1 MGNLSLHRFNNRK
14 GIKMSINEALS
25 RAIYVKDLMD
35 GTVIMRVKTVRPHAK
50 WGYKQTTWCFVS
62 CSVCGET
69 YLKNWYDAKKSYKE
83 GTEGWCSSH
92 CRRIRTLGGANPRYN
107 KIKIWKDGYQ
117 YITYYDPGN
126 PKRKHMALQR
136 VVMQNHLGRELCP
149 KTERVHHIDMDKL
162 NNSIDNLWICDNS
175 MHMKAHHS
183 MNSVVSLLMGKG
195 LVEFNKNVG
204 EYHLT

>member
-1 MGNLSLHRFNNRK
+1 MN
-14 GIKMSINEALS
+14 INKALS
-25 RAIYVKDLMD
+25 RAIYVNDLMD
-35 GTVIMRVKTVRPHAK
+35 GTVIMRVKTKRPHAK
-50 WGYKQTTWCFVS
+50 HPFKQTRWCFIS
-62 CSVCGET
+62 CSVCNET
-69 YLKNWYDAKKSYKE
+69 YLRNWYDAKKACRQN
-83 GTEGWCSSH
+83 TEGWCSSE
-92 CRRIRTLGGANPRYN
+92 CRRKRNLGKGNPNY
-107 KIKIWKDGYQ
+107 KETKIWADGYQ
-117 YITYYDPGN
+117 YINYYDPGN